1 MNVRTCM
8 LSRQSCPTP
17 CNPMDCTLPGSSV
30 RGILQARILEWVS
43 ISFSKGF
50 SQPRDGTEISCIAG
64 RFFTDWAR
72 REAPVLL
79 WIQRFIL
86 LILNGQGSRQSL
98 GVGKNENVKTQPYQ
112 SSRFMTTFVVKSRK
126 SFQMQI
132 WAKPSCPLTP
142 DFSQHF
148 GVVPKSSGPAWSCGC
163 SPPALPFFCGWG
175 DATFL
180 QVSEC
185 AAKS

>member
-1 MNVRTCM
+1 MNVSTCM
-8 LSRQSCPTP
+8 LSCQSCPTP
-17 CNPMDCTLPGSSV
+17 CDPMDCTLPGSSV

-43 ISFSKGF
+43 ISLSKGF
-50 SQPRDGTEISCIAG
+50 SRPRDGTQISCIAG

-79 WIQRFIL
+79 YIQRFIL

-98 GVGKNENVKTQPYQ
+98 RVGKNENVKTQPYQ
-112 SSRFMTTFVVKSRK
+112 SSRFLTTFIVKSRK
-126 SFQMQI
+126 SLQMQI

-148 GVVPKSSGPAWSCGC
+148 GVVPKPSGPAWSCGC
-163 SPPALPFFCGWG
+163 SPPALPSICGSG

-180 QVSEC
+180 QLSER